1 MLLNTLSENL
11 CHRDFSV
18 CGAHCCAL
26 GKENPSAGEERVQWF
41 TSDEWMLKK
50 QLGLDQ
56 GHCQSYEPVHTEVYA

>member
-41 TSDEWMLKK
+41 TSDEWMY
-50 QLGLDQ
+50 D
-56 GHCQSYEPVHTEVYA
+56 EVLMG